1 MPKGSPTTSAL
12 GRSIRDD
19 LGGVESVSTVLGLA
33 RGTLTPGA
41 GQEEIAGLLR
51 LAHRLRAECLEW
63 SDVVAD
69 VLM

>member
-1 MPKGSPTTSAL
+1 MAFFCRDESAGSTSAL

-51 LAHRLRAECLEW
+51 LAHRLRTECLQETG
-63 SDVVAD
+63 AA
-69 VLM
+69 